1 MCKNTLRFTLLLSL
15 IILCFFNINAQTKV
29 YLPLLETINLKKDFQ
44 YSSTRLLKN
53 YIESANKYQ
62 VIMQDVND
70 SSINYNDQNASIIT
84 KARELKAMY
93 YIVGSLN
100 RLGENVIVNINL
112 FETETG
118 KKVWFDQL
126 KAMSPDDLDPIL
138 QRIGQNIG
146 TENKA
151 TTADD
156 IYSVSNQETQQ
167 LKQKESNNNFGIG
180 LCAMPLLMH
189 GFDLNNSAQ
198 LSGISLAWSFDARDY
213 IFDIKP
219 SWCFNS
225 NYDMLSLALEMNK
238 PLTKKSN
245 TPFVGGGASL
255 SRTSFGTNQSNNYGS
270 TASGYGIMLLAGGGY
285 IFNRTSSVSVRLSA
299 NLMQGF
305 YDVKGSSYEVYNQ
318 TTGGWDYFSGK
329 NYGLS
334 TGILMRLE
342 ILFRR

>member
-1 MCKNTLRFTLLLSL
+1 MYRNTLRFTLLLSL
-15 IILCFFNINAQTKV
+15 TIFCFFNIFAQTKV

-62 VIMQDVND
+62 VIMQDAND
-70 SSINYNDQNASIIT
+70 TSVNYNDQNASIIA
-84 KARELKAMY
+84 KAREIKAMY
-93 YIVGSLN
+93 YIIGSLN

-126 KAMSPDDLDPIL
+126 KAFTPDDLDPIL

-151 TTADD
+151 TTSDD
-156 IYSVSNQETQQ
+156 IYSVTNQETQQ

-189 GFDLNNSAQ
+189 GFDFNNSAQ
-198 LSGISLAWSFDARDY
+198 LSGLSLAWSFDARDY

-238 PLTKKSN
+238 PLSKKSN
-245 TPFVGGGASL
+245 TAFVGGGASL
-255 SRTSFGTNQSNNYGS
+255 SRTSFEISNNNQSYYYSS
-270 TASGYGIMLLAGGGY
+270 TASGYGIMVLAGGGY

-305 YDVKGSSYEVYNQ
+305 YDVKGSYYDPLSSNYNQ
-318 TTGGWDYFSGK
+318 K
-329 NYGLS
+329 NYGTS

>member
-1 MCKNTLRFTLLLSL
+1 
-15 IILCFFNINAQTKV
+15 
-29 YLPLLETINLKKDFQ
+29 
-44 YSSTRLLKN
+44 
-53 YIESANKYQ
+53 
-62 VIMQDVND
+62 MQDAND
-70 SSINYNDQNASIIT
+70 SSVNYNNQNASIIA
-84 KARELKAMY
+84 KAREIKAMY
-93 YIVGSLN
+93 YIIGSLN
-100 RLGENVIVNINL
+100 RLGENVIVNVNL

-126 KAMSPDDLDPIL
+126 KAFTPDDLDPIL

-156 IYSVSNQETQQ
+156 IYSVTNQETQQ
-167 LKQKESNNNFGIG
+167 LKQKESNNNFGVG

-189 GFDLNNSAQ
+189 GFDLNNFAQ
-198 LSGISLAWSFDARDY
+198 LSGLSLAWSFDARDY

-238 PLTKKSN
+238 PLSKKSN
-245 TPFVGGGASL
+245 TAFVGGGASL
-255 SRTSFGTNQSNNYGS
+255 SRTSFGINGSNQSNYYSS

-285 IFNRTSSVSVRLSA
+285 IFKRTSSVSVRLSA

-305 YDVKGSSYEVYNQ
+305 YDVKGYEYNSFGSYSSQ
-318 TTGGWDYFSGK
+318 K

-334 TGILMRLE
+334 TGILVRLE

>member
-15 IILCFFNINAQTKV
+15 SILCFFNINAQTKV

-62 VIMQDVND
+62 VIMQDAND
-70 SSINYNDQNASIIT
+70 SSVNYNNQNASIIA
-84 KARELKAMY
+84 KAREIKAMY
-93 YIVGSLN
+93 YIIGSLN
-100 RLGENVIVNINL
+100 RLGENVIVNVNL

-126 KAMSPDDLDPIL
+126 KAFTPDDLDPIL

-156 IYSVSNQETQQ
+156 IYSVTNQETQQ

-198 LSGISLAWSFDARDY
+198 LSGLSLAWSFDARDY

-238 PLTKKSN
+238 PLSKKSN
-245 TPFVGGGASL
+245 TAFVGGGASM
-255 SRTSFGTNQSNNYGS
+255 SRTSFEFSENNSSSMG
-270 TASGYGIMLLAGGGY
+270 SGYGIMLLAGGGY

-305 YDVKGSSYEVYNQ
+305 YDVKGTEYNYSSNNYRNQ
-318 TTGGWDYFSGK
+318 K
-329 NYGLS
+329 NFGLS

>member
-15 IILCFFNINAQTKV
+15 SLLCFFNINAQQTKV

-62 VIMQDVND
+62 VIMQDAND
-70 SSINYNDQNASIIT
+70 SSVNYNNQNASIIA
-84 KARELKAMY
+84 KAREIKAMY
-93 YIVGSLN
+93 YIIGSLN

-156 IYSVSNQETQQ
+156 IYSVTNQETQQ

-198 LSGISLAWSFDARDY
+198 LSGLSLAWSFDARDY

-225 NYDMLSLALEMNK
+225 NYDMFSLALEMNK
-238 PLTKKSN
+238 PLSKKSN
-245 TPFVGGGASL
+245 TAFVGGGASM
-255 SRTSFGTNQSNNYGS
+255 SRTSFEFSENNSSSMG
-270 TASGYGIMLLAGGGY
+270 SGYGIMLLAGGGY

-305 YDVKGSSYEVYNQ
+305 YDVKGTEYNYSSSNYRSQ
-318 TTGGWDYFSGK
+318 K
-329 NYGLS
+329 NFGLS

>member
-1 MCKNTLRFTLLLSL
+1 M
-15 IILCFFNINAQTKV
+15 
-29 YLPLLETINLKKDFQ
+29 KKDFQ

-70 SSINYNDQNASIIT
+70 SSVNYNDQNASIIA
-84 KARELKAMY
+84 KAREIKAMY

-112 FETETG
+112 FGTETG

-126 KAMSPDDLDPIL
+126 KAMNPDDLDPIL
-138 QRIGQNIG
+138 QRIGQNMG

-151 TTADD
+151 TNSDD
-156 IYSVSNQETQQ
+156 IYSVTNQESQN
-167 LKQKESNNNFGIG
+167 LKQREATNNFGVG
-180 LCAMPLLMH
+180 LCALPLLMH
-189 GFDLNNSAQ
+189 GFDFNNSSQ
-198 LSGISLAWSFDARDY
+198 LSGLSLAWSFDARNY

-225 NYDMLSLALEMNK
+225 TYNMLSLSLEMNK

-245 TPFVGGGASL
+245 TPFLGGGASL
-255 SRTSFGTNQSNNYGS
+255 TRTSFDVKNNNSSYYS
-270 TASGYGIMLLAGGGY
+270 DSYTASGYGIMLLAGGGY

-305 YDVKGSSYEVYNQ
+305 YDVTMASYDEYNQ
-318 TTGGWDYFSGK
+318 TTQKFEKIPGK

>member
-15 IILCFFNINAQTKV
+15 TIFCFFNIIAQQTKV

-62 VIMQDVND
+62 VIMQDAND
-70 SSINYNDQNASIIT
+70 SSVNYNDQNASIIA
-84 KARELKAMY
+84 KAREIKSMY
-93 YIVGSLN
+93 YIIGSLN

-126 KAMSPDDLDPIL
+126 KAFTPEDLDPIL

-156 IYSVSNQETQQ
+156 IYSVTNQETQQ
-167 LKQKESNNNFGIG
+167 LKKKESNNSFGIG
-180 LCAMPLLMH
+180 LSGMALL
-189 GFDLNNSAQ
+189 GDQSSSSA
-198 LSGISLAWSFDARDY
+198 LSGLSLAWSFDARNF

-219 SWCFNS
+219 SWSFNS
-225 NYDMLSLALEMNK
+225 TRDVYSLSIEMQK
-238 PLTKKSN
+238 PIYSKGN
-245 TPFVGGGASL
+245 TPFYGGGLAF
-255 SRTSFGTNQSNNYGS
+255 SRTAISEDQSYYGFSTS
-270 TASGYGIMLLAGGGY
+270 TASGYGLMALVGGGY
-285 IFNRTSSVSVRLSA
+285 IFNRTSTVSLRLSA
-299 NLMQGF
+299 NYLLGF
-305 YDVKGSSYEVYNQ
+305 YDVKSNNNYYYNGNPIHDKSFGY
-318 TTGGWDYFSGK
+318 TNGV
-329 NYGLS
+329 L
-334 TGILMRLE
+334 IRLE